1 MENYINL
8 LLEKGYSEEEITVND
23 KSMHITI
30 NGVKT
35 EVQINSRTLKPRR
48 LKIGYGN
55 SAEDL
60 IKLNELAE
68 LEFDAEN
75 IRLDSKYGLVE
86 IKKTD
91 ISSFDRL
98 LEVVDNIDFEIEK
111 PAGSSKVSKKGV
123 LFEGTVFENTKER
136 GASIGGKMAK
146 MVCEASGMDRDE
158 MLPEYYTDSGE
169 IDGVEIDPETE
180 EVISIYECQSGIHKG
195 QYLDELHL
203 NKALGKYLYDSKIIK
218 TVRKVVI
225 LAGGYSDE
233 FLNII
238 RERSKELLNREN
250 PIEIVLLKTVRIENV
265 ISIDVV
271 NFETNS

>member
-1 MENYINL
+1 MENYINTL
-8 LLEKGYSEEEITVND
+8 IEKGYSQEEITVND

-55 SAEDL
+55 SIEDL
-60 IKLNELAE
+60 EKLKELAE
-68 LEFDAEN
+68 LEFGEEF
-75 IRLDSKYGLVE
+75 IRFDSKYGLVE

-91 ISSFDRL
+91 VSYFDQL
-98 LEVVDNIDFEIEK
+98 IDMVDNIDFEIEK
-111 PAGSSKVSKKGV
+111 PAGTSKASKVGV

-169 IDGVEIDPETE
+169 IDGVEIDPNTE

-203 NKALGKYLYDSKIIK
+203 NKVLGKYLYDSKIIK

-233 FLNII
+233 SLNII
-238 RERSKELLNREN
+238 NERSKELLSREN
-250 PIEIVLLKTVRIENV
+250 PIEIVLLATRRDADK
-265 ISIDVV
+265 ISIERI
-271 NFETNS
+271 NFKNC

>member
-1 MENYINL
+1 MENYINAL
-8 LLEKGYSEEEITVND
+8 IEKGYTQEEITVND

-30 NGVKT
+30 NGIKT

-55 SAEDL
+55 SIEDL
-60 IKLNELAE
+60 EKLKELAE
-68 LEFDAEN
+68 LEFGDEF
-75 IRLDSKYGLVE
+75 IRLDSKYGLIE

-91 ISSFDRL
+91 ISYFDQL
-98 LEVVDNIDFEIEK
+98 IDMVDNIDFEVEK
-111 PAGSSKVSKKGV
+111 PAGSSKALKVGV
-123 LFEGTVFENTKER
+123 LFEGTVFKNTKER
-136 GASIGGKMAK
+136 GASIGGKMSK

-169 IDGVEIDPETE
+169 IDGVEIDPITE

-233 FLNII
+233 SLNII
-238 RERSKELLNREN
+238 NERSKELLSREN
-250 PIEIVLLKTVRIENV
+250 PIEIVLLVTRRDSDK
-265 ISIDVV
+265 ISIERI
-271 NFETNS
+271 NFKNS

>member
-1 MENYINL
+1 MENYINAL
-8 LLEKGYSEEEITVND
+8 IEKGYTQEEITVND

-30 NGVKT
+30 NGIKT

-55 SAEDL
+55 SIEDL
-60 IKLNELAE
+60 EKLKELAE
-68 LEFDAEN
+68 LEFGDEF
-75 IRLDSKYGLVE
+75 IRLDSKYGLIE

-91 ISSFDRL
+91 ISYFDQL
-98 LEVVDNIDFEIEK
+98 IDMVDNIDFEVEK
-111 PAGSSKVSKKGV
+111 PAGSSKASKIGV
-123 LFEGTVFENTKER
+123 LFEGTVFKNTKER
-136 GASIGGKMAK
+136 GASIGGKMSK

-169 IDGVEIDPETE
+169 IDGVEIDPITE

-233 FLNII
+233 SLNII
-238 RERSKELLNREN
+238 NERSKELLSREN
-250 PIEIVLLKTVRIENV
+250 PIEIVLLVTRRDSDK
-265 ISIDVV
+265 ISIERI
-271 NFETNS
+271 NFKNS

>member
-8 LLEKGYSEEEITVND
+8 LLEKGYSQEEITVND

-98 LEVVDNIDFEIEK
+98 LEVVDNIDFEVEK

-123 LFEGTVFENTKER
+123 LFEGTVFENIKER

-250 PIEIVLLKTVRIENV
+250 PIEIVLLKTVRIEDV